1 MTICLSDNKILSS
14 AMTNNYIDLAA
25 YDKSEVEVKVIK
37 VELSSEQQQQQ
48 QQQQTQRK
56 PRYVL
61 GIGPAGKTSYE
72 EILKRQ

>member
-1 MTICLSDNKILSS
+1 
-14 AMTNNYIDLAA
+14 MTNSYIDLAA
-25 YDKSEVEVKVIK
+25 YDKSEIEVKVIK
-37 VELSSEQQQQQ
+37 VELNT

-72 EILKRQ
+72 EILERP

>member
-48 QQQQTQRK
+48 TQRK
-56 PRYVL
+56 PQYVL

-72 EILKRQ
+72 EILERQ

>member
-48 QQQQTQRK
+48 TQRK

-72 EILKRQ
+72 EILKRQRYS

>member
-1 MTICLSDNKILSS
+1 
-14 AMTNNYIDLAA
+14 MTNSYIDLAA
-25 YDKSEVEVKVIK
+25 YDKPEIEVKVIK
-37 VELSSEQQQQQ
+37 VELST

-72 EILKRQ
+72 EILERP

>member
-48 QQQQTQRK
+48 TQRK
-56 PRYVL
+56 PLYVL

-72 EILKRQ
+72 EILER

>member
-1 MTICLSDNKILSS
+1 
-14 AMTNNYIDLAA
+14 MTNSYIDLAA
-25 YDKSEVEVKVIK
+25 YDKSEIEVKVIK
-37 VELSSEQQQQQ
+37 VELNTQ

-72 EILKRQ
+72 EILERP

>member
-48 QQQQTQRK
+48 TQRK
-56 PRYVL
+56 PLYVL

-72 EILKRQ
+72 EILERQ

>member
-14 AMTNNYIDLAA
+14 AITNNYIDLAA

-48 QQQQTQRK
+48 TQRK
-56 PRYVL
+56 PLYVL

-72 EILKRQ
+72 EILERQ

>member
-1 MTICLSDNKILSS
+1 
-14 AMTNNYIDLAA
+14 MTNNYIDLAA

-48 QQQQTQRK
+48 QQQTQRK

-61 GIGPAGKTSYE
+61 GIGPSGKTSYE
-72 EILKRQ
+72 EILERQRYS

>member
-48 QQQQTQRK
+48 QQHK
-56 PRYVL
+56 PLYVL

-72 EILKRQ
+72 EILERQ